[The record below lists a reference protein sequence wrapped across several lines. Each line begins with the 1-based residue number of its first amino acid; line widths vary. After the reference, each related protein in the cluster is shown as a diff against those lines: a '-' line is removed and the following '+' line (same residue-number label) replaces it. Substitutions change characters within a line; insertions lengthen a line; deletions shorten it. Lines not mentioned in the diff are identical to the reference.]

1 MNLKEYL
8 DVIVKFLQDYLRDN
22 HQDCYVLGISG
33 GVDSSL
39 VAALAKKAVGKDK
52 LFAYAMPIDS
62 LIDDENDAVKLA
74 KHLDINYEVVDLTDA
89 YHNLVEKYEATGI
102 KLDLSTKGNLKARMR
117 MATLYAFAQNKHG
130 LVLGTDN
137 KDERY
142 TGYFTKFGDGGV
154 DLLPIAHLLKREVVE
169 ACLLLGIPE
178 DLAKRVPSAGLYQG
192 QTDEKE
198 MGITYNDLD
207 DYLLG
212 KEINEEAK
220 ARIERLHRIS
230 AHKREEIPTPEEYI
244 RG

>member
-1 MNLKEYL
+1 M
-8 DVIVKFLQDYLRDN
+8 
-22 HQDCYVLGISG
+22 
-33 GVDSSL
+33 
-39 VAALAKKAVGKDK
+39 
-52 LFAYAMPIDS
+52 
-62 LIDDENDAVKLA
+62 
-74 KHLDINYEVVDLTDA
+74 DLTDA
-89 YHNLVEKYEATGI
+89 YHALVAKYEATGI

-117 MATLYAFAQNKHG
+117 MATLYAFAQNKRG

-137 KDERY
+137 MDERY

-169 ACLLLGIPE
+169 ACLLLGLPE
-178 DLAKRVPSAGLYQG
+178 DLARRTPSAGLYQG

-212 KEINEEAK
+212 KEVSKEAK
-220 ARIERLHRIS
+220 ERIERLHRIS
-230 AHKREEIPTPEEYI
+230 EHKRSEIPTPEVYK

>member
-1 MNLKEYL
+1 MNLSEYL
-8 DVIVKFLQDYLRDN
+8 KVIEKFLQDYLKDN
-22 HQDCYVLGISG
+22 HQDCYILGISG

-62 LIDDENDAVKLA
+62 LVDDENDAVRLA

-89 YHNLVEKYEATGI
+89 YHALVEKYEATGI

-137 KDERY
+137 MDERY

-169 ACLLLGIPE
+169 ACLLLGVPE
-178 DLAKRVPSAGLYQG
+178 DLARRTPSAGLYQG

-198 MGITYNDLD
+198 MGISYNDLD

-212 KEINEEAK
+212 KDISKEAK
-220 ARIERLHRIS
+220 ERIERLHKIS
-230 AHKREEIPTPEEYI
+230 EHKRSEIPTPEEYV

>member
-8 DVIVKFLQDYLRDN
+8 DVIIKFLQNYLKDN

-62 LIDDENDAVKLA
+62 LVDDENDAVRLA
-74 KHLDINYEVVDLTDA
+74 KHLDINYEVVDLTEA
-89 YHNLVEKYEATGI
+89 YHTLVEKYEATGV

-154 DLLPIAHLLKREVVE
+154 DLLPIANLLKREVVE

-198 MGITYNDLD
+198 MGITYQDLD

-212 KEINEEAK
+212 KEVSQEAVE
-220 ARIERLHRIS
+220 RIERLHRIS
-230 AHKREEIPTPEEYI
+230 AHKREEIPTPEEYA

>member
-1 MNLKEYL
+1 MNLQQYL
-8 DVIVKFLQDYLRDN
+8 DVIIKFLQDYLKDN
-22 HQDCYVLGISG
+22 HQDCYVLGISE

-52 LFAYAMPIDS
+52 LYCYALPIDS
-62 LIDDENDAVKLA
+62 LIDDENDAVRLA
-74 KHLDINYEVVDLTDA
+74 KHLDVNYEVVDLSEA
-89 YHNLVEKYEATGI
+89 YHSLVNKYESTGV

-117 MATLYAFAQNKHG
+117 MATLYAFAQNKRG

-137 KDERY
+137 MDERY

-154 DLLPIAHLLKREVVE
+154 DLLPIANLTKGEVVE

-178 DLAKRVPSAGLYQG
+178 DLAKRTPSAGLYQG

-198 MGITYNDLD
+198 MGITYKDLD

-220 ARIERLHRIS
+220 SRIERLHRIS
-230 AHKREEIPTPEEYI
+230 EHKRKDIPTPEDYI

>member
-1 MNLKEYL
+1 MNLNEYL
-8 DVIVKFLQDYLRDN
+8 DVIVKFLKNYLPNN

-52 LFAYAMPIDS
+52 LFCYAMPIDS
-62 LIDDENDAVKLA
+62 LVDDENDAVRLA
-74 KHLDINYEVVDLTDA
+74 KHLDLNYEVVDLTKP
-89 YHNLVEKYEATGI
+89 YHEMVKIYESTGV
-102 KLDLSTKGNLKARMR
+102 KLDLSTKGNLKARIR
-117 MATLYAFAQNKHG
+117 MATLYAFAQNKRG

-137 KDERY
+137 MDERY
-142 TGYFTKFGDGGV
+142 TGYYTKYGDGGV

-169 ACLLLGIPE
+169 ACLLLGLPE
-178 DLAKRVPSAGLYQG
+178 DLARRTPSAGLYQG
-192 QTDEKE
+192 QTDESE

-212 KEINEEAK
+212 KEISEEAK
-220 ARIERLHRIS
+220 NKIERLHRIS
-230 AHKREEIPTPEEYI
+230 AHKRNPIPTPEEYQ

>member
-1 MNLKEYL
+1 MELKKYL
-8 DVIVKFLQDYLRDN
+8 DVIEEFLRNYLKDN

-39 VAALAKKAVGKDK
+39 VAALAKRAVGKDK
-52 LFAYAMPIDS
+52 LYCYALPIDS
-62 LIDDENDAVKLA
+62 LVDDENDAVRLA
-74 KHLDINYEVVDLTDA
+74 KHLDVNYEIVDLTDA
-89 YHNLVEKYEATGI
+89 YHELVKKYEDTGI
-102 KLDLSTKGNLKARMR
+102 SLDLSTKGNLKARMR

-169 ACLLLGIPE
+169 ACLLLGIPS
-178 DLAKRVPSAGLYQG
+178 DLANRTPSAGLFQG
-192 QTDEKE
+192 QTDESE
-198 MGITYNDLD
+198 MGITYKDLD

-212 KEINEEAK
+212 KEVSEEAK
-220 ARIERLHRIS
+220 KRIERLHNIS
-230 AHKREEIPTPEEYI
+230 RHKREEIPTPEAFF

>member
-1 MNLKEYL
+1 
-8 DVIVKFLQDYLRDN
+8 
-22 HQDCYVLGISG
+22 
-33 GVDSSL
+33 
-39 VAALAKKAVGKDK
+39 
-52 LFAYAMPIDS
+52 
-62 LIDDENDAVKLA
+62 
-74 KHLDINYEVVDLTDA
+74 
-89 YHNLVEKYEATGI
+89 
-102 KLDLSTKGNLKARMR
+102 

-169 ACLLLGIPE
+169 ACLLLDIPE

-198 MGITYNDLD
+198 MGITYHDLD